1 MDDAQLIRILSADA
15 PKIGL
20 RRCAETFAAETG
32 QPFEIQLATA
42 PVIKECV
49 ASGIADADIVVVPL
63 SVMEEFASAGRV
75 DPRSVSVIGSVTVG
89 VVVRNGAR
97 EPDLTSVESFI
108 RSLLAADTVVYNEAS
123 SGQYV
128 ARMLAN
134 LGLADKVAAKIVVV
148 RTGAAVMQRLAAES
162 SGDAIGFGHVTEIRL
177 HDDLGTHLV
186 GPLPEAIGRA
196 TPYAAG
202 LLATA
207 SRAAAARSLIEF
219 MASTAGKEIFAAT
232 GVL

>member
-1 MDDAQLIRILSADA
+1 MNDAQPIRILSADA

-20 RRCAETFAAETG
+20 RRCADTFAASTG
-32 QPFEIQLATA
+32 QPFEIELATA
-42 PVIKECV
+42 PAIKERL

-63 SVMEEFASAGRV
+63 PVMEEFAMAGRV
-75 DPRSVSVIGSVTVG
+75 DPRSVAVIGSVTVG

-108 RSLLAADTVVYNEAS
+108 RSLLAADAVVYNEAS
-123 SGQYV
+123 SGQYI
-128 ARMLAN
+128 ARVLKN
-134 LGLADKVAAKIVVV
+134 LGLADKVAAKSVVV
-148 RTGAAVMQRLAAES
+148 RTGAAVMERLAAES
-162 SGDAIGFGHVTEIRL
+162 SGDAVGFGHVTEIRL

-186 GPLPEAIGRA
+186 GPLPRAIGRA

-202 LLATA
+202 LLAAA
-207 SRAAAARSLIEF
+207 SRPVAARNLIDF
-219 MASTAGKEIFAAT
+219 MVSASGKEIFVAT